1 MIRNTY
7 YTIHQR
13 DAQGGPIT
21 RTETTMTTPARKDLK
36 FAVVIRKTGAVLTR
50 HKTLE
55 AARKAARKIN
65 KTGSDVEARAI
76 I

>member
-1 MIRNTY
+1 
-7 YTIHQR
+7 
-13 DAQGGPIT
+13 
-21 RTETTMTTPARKDLK
+21 MTTPARKDLK

-55 AARKAARKIN
+55 AARKTARKIN